1 MQNRFEDN
9 TLSSINKKKLDKILI
24 QFANKCI
31 EYIVNSKIN
40 PLKNKNDG
48 TPLSEADLKI
58 DNIIRNCLN
67 LFEKFTGGVLR
78 KHPYHIISRRAISY
92 HALR

>member
-24 QFANKCI
+24 QLANKCI
-31 EYIVNSKIN
+31 EYIVISKIN

-58 DNIIRNCLN
+58 DNIIYCNPFLYIFN
-67 LFEKFTGGVLR
+67 VF
-78 KHPYHIISRRAISY
+78 SRLS
-92 HALR
+92 L